1 VARVVLRVGP
11 LGQTLQKS
19 NTLRRACAALVLLCA
34 CGAAPATTPAAEA
47 PTPSPLWSGLR
58 AVGVQCLVR
67 TSSRLDAQT
76 LEADLCERV
85 LAIVARDA
93 PVPVRRVNSGDPA
106 IHSAGTVTLLVHA
119 SVEPAGEGLAMSFAI
134 RPIRPS
140 SRHSEV
146 YSATAPKRADLG
158 GESGLGASFESSLT
172 SALAELLPW
181 KLQRPEIRVLT
192 EIH

>member
-1 VARVVLRVGP
+1 VGP
-11 LGQTLQKS
+11 LGQNLQKPHI
-19 NTLRRACAALVLLCA
+19 LRRACAALVLLCA
-34 CGAAPATTPAAEA
+34 FGAAPAPAAEVS
-47 PTPSPLWSGLR
+47 TSSPLWSGLR

-67 TSSRLDAQT
+67 SSSKLDAET
-76 LEADLCERV
+76 LGASLCERV
-85 LAIVARDA
+85 RAIVAKDS
-93 PVPVRRVNSGDPA
+93 PVPVTRVNPGDPA

-119 SVEPAGEGLAMSFAI
+119 SVEPVGDRLALSFAI

-140 SRHSEV
+140 SRYSEV
-146 YSATAPKRADLG
+146 YSATAPTRADLDRDT
-158 GESGLGASFESSLT
+158 GLGPSLDSPLT